1 MLRTLRTRR
10 RPRYGAQ
17 VCAIMAAILLL
28 LSVSVLHSRLSGS
41 SNPRFQQQQQNVE
54 FTHDS
59 IDDLDALVANPLLED
74 VENDGN
80 LITNSNKNNI
90 NNNEDDL
97 IDELDA
103 VDEEQSR
110 VSDEEEILR
119 GLEDDSEFDGLGLGF
134 KSSSNW
140 YRRSG
145 FYWDH
150 ASGVRR
156 RAFDKQ
162 LGDPW
167 EDDDGGIGG
176 SEDKSKVVFASDDQP
191 INEDVRVKF
200 DGIKG
205 IEDALLLKTGKRNS
219 PLREGWATWF
229 EKKGDFLRRDKMF
242 RSNLE
247 LLNPVNN
254 PLLQDPDGIGLTF
267 MTKGDKIMQKALL
280 DEVQKL
286 HSGGKKPFGV
296 VDIRASVEKK
306 GVNAEN
312 IGFKKVN
319 IVGRNEVKGVER
331 RTLDVNGS
339 GTIDGKKVFR
349 SSEASKLT
357 KTVDIHDG
365 SYHNDVLKE
374 QIMSYDKSSDKKA
387 MELNNG
393 ADKVVDS
400 SIIEFDQ
407 QSRAKKKDAET
418 QVKAELSGEKY
429 ADGKRWGYFPGFY
442 PHLSFSEF
450 MEEFFKQ
457 GKCSMRVFMVWNSSP
472 WMYTVRHQR
481 GLESL
486 LYHHPDACV
495 VVFSETIDLDFFKDF
510 VKDGYKVAV
519 AMPNL
524 DELLNDTPTHIFA
537 SMWFE
542 WRKTK
547 FYEVHYSE
555 LVRLAALYKYG
566 GIYLDSDVIVLK
578 PLSSLNNT
586 LGTEDESEK
595 RSFNGA
601 VMIFSKNSHF
611 IMECLREFYST
622 YDDTL
627 LRWNGAELL
636 TRTVKRLTEEN
647 NSDKL
652 LEVKIQ
658 PSSVFFPIT
667 SQDITR
673 YFSTPADETE
683 RTKQYVL
690 LLKILD
696 GSYTFH
702 FWNGLTSALIP
713 EPESLVAKLLN
724 HHCIHCHDV
733 L

>member
-1 MLRTLRTRR
+1 M
-10 RPRYGAQ
+10 
-17 VCAIMAAILLL
+17 
-28 LSVSVLHSRLSGS
+28 
-41 SNPRFQQQQQNVE
+41 
-54 FTHDS
+54 
-59 IDDLDALVANPLLED
+59 
-74 VENDGN
+74 
-80 LITNSNKNNI
+80 NN
-90 NNNEDDL
+90 NNNNNMNNEDDL
-97 IDELDA
+97 IDELD
-103 VDEEQSR
+103 VVEEEQSR

-119 GLEDDSEFDGLGLGF
+119 GLEDDSESSDGGLGLGF
-134 KSSSNW
+134 KSSINR

-150 ASGVRR
+150 VSGVRR

-162 LGDPW
+162 LVDPW
-167 EDDDGGIGG
+167 EDYGGGIGG

-200 DGIKG
+200 DGIRG
-205 IEDALLLKTGKRNS
+205 IEDALLLKIGKRNS

-254 PLLQDPDGIGLTF
+254 PLLQDPDGIGLTV
-267 MTKGDKIMQKALL
+267 MTRGDKIMQKALL
-280 DEVQKL
+280 NEVQKV

-296 VDIRASVEKK
+296 VDIRASVEKR
-306 GVNAEN
+306 GVNVEN

-319 IVGRNEVKGVER
+319 IVSRNGVKGVER
-331 RTLDVNGS
+331 RTLDVYGS
-339 GTIDGKKVFR
+339 GSIDGKNVLR

-357 KTVDIHDG
+357 KTVDIHD
-365 SYHNDVLKE
+365 SSSHTDVLEE
-374 QIMSYDKSSDKKA
+374 QIMLYDKKA

-393 ADKVVDS
+393 VVDS
-400 SIIEFDQ
+400 SIVEFGQ
-407 QSRAKKKDAET
+407 QSKAKKKDAET
-418 QVKAELSGEKY
+418 QVKSELSGEKY
-429 ADGKRWGYFPGFY
+429 ADGKRWGYFPGLY

-457 GKCSMRVFMVWNSSP
+457 GKCSIRVFMVWNSSP

-524 DELLNDTPTHIFA
+524 DEILKDMPVHIFA
-537 SMWFE
+537 SVWFE

-547 FYEVHYSE
+547 YYTVHYSE

-586 LGTEDESEK
+586 IGTEDESAK

-611 IMECLREFYST
+611 IMECLREFYSS

-627 LRWNGAELL
+627 LRWNGADLL
-636 TRTVKRLTEEN
+636 TRTVKKLTEEN

-667 SQDITR
+667 PQEITR

-702 FWNGLTSALIP
+702 FWNGLTSAVIP
-713 EPESLVAKLLN
+713 DPESLVAKLLN